1 MKGFIQVKFLL
12 SVLTVAS
19 DSNNQQALQRTNQL
33 TVMKE
38 HSNVRY
44 VEKDLKMLV
53 ICLNIGKLIKPNE

>member
-1 MKGFIQVKFLL
+1 MKELIQDKYLL
-12 SVLTVAS
+12 NVWIVAS